1 LTTDSITVGER
12 VIKPCRIFC
21 IGKNY
26 TEHIRE
32 LDDFDSTF
40 QSKNEKQP
48 VVFMKPTT
56 SIVSPGESIY
66 VPSHGNVLHHE
77 VEVVVLLK
85 GGGKNILIE
94 DSLSC
99 VAGVTLGLDL
109 TLRDVQVE
117 VKKKGHPWEL
127 SKSFDHSSPLG
138 LMRPYDDSFDLFD
151 IPFACFV
158 NEEKRQ
164 EGNTK
169 DMLFSIP
176 KIISFLSTVWKLMP
190 GDLIYTGTPSGIGVI
205 KSRDEISLNSP
216 ILGRFA
222 WTVF

>member
-1 LTTDSITVGER
+1 MRTDSITVGER

-21 IGKNY
+21 IGENY

-32 LDDFDSTF
+32 LGGFNSTL
-40 QSKNEKQP
+40 QSKNESQP
-48 VVFMKPTT
+48 VVFMKPVT
-56 SIVSPGESIY
+56 SIVSLGESIH
-66 VPSHGNVLHHE
+66 VPTHGDILHHE
-77 VEVVVLLK
+77 VEVVVLLN

-99 VAGVTLGLDL
+99 IAGVTLGLDI

-127 SKSFDHSSPLG
+127 SKSFDQSSPLG
-138 LMRPYDDSFDLFD
+138 LMRSYDDSFDLFD

-169 DMLFSIP
+169 DMIFSIP
-176 KIISFLSTVWKLMP
+176 QIISFLSTVWKLMP

-205 KSRDEISLNSP
+205 KSRDEIVLNSP

>member
-1 LTTDSITVGER
+1 MTTNSITVDER
-12 VIKPCRIFC
+12 IIKPCRIFC

-26 TEHIRE
+26 VEHIRE
-32 LDDFDSTF
+32 LGDFDSTP

-56 SIVSPGESIY
+56 SIVSLGESIH

-85 GGGKNILIE
+85 GGGKNILI
-94 DSLSC
+94 DDALSC
-99 VAGVTLGLDL
+99 IAGVTLGLDI

-127 SKSFDHSSPLG
+127 SKSFDQSSPLG
-138 LMRPYDDSFDLFD
+138 LMRSYDDSFDLFD
-151 IPFACFV
+151 ISFACFV

-169 DMLFSIP
+169 DMIFSIP
-176 KIISFLSTVWKLMP
+176 QIISFLSTVWKLMP
-190 GDLIYTGTPSGIGVI
+190 GDLIYTGTPSGIGII
-205 KSRDEISLNSP
+205 KSRDEIILNSP

-222 WTVF
+222 WTLF

>member
-1 LTTDSITVGER
+1 
-12 VIKPCRIFC
+12 
-21 IGKNY
+21 
-26 TEHIRE
+26 
-32 LDDFDSTF
+32 LDDFDGKF
-40 QSKNEKQP
+40 QLKNEKHP
-48 VVFMKPTT
+48 VVFMKPVT
-56 SIVSPGESIY
+56 SIVSLGESIH
-66 VPSHGNVLHHE
+66 VPTHGKILHHE
-77 VEVVVLLK
+77 VEVVVLLN

-94 DSLSC
+94 NSLSC
-99 VAGVTLGLDL
+99 IAGVTLGLDL

-127 SKSFDHSSPLG
+127 SKSFDQSSPLG
-138 LMRPYDDSFDLFD
+138 LMRSYDDSFDLFD

-169 DMLFSIP
+169 DMIFSIP
-176 KIISFLSTVWKLMP
+176 QTISFLSTAWKLMP

-205 KSRDEISLNSP
+205 KSRDEIILNSP

>member
-1 LTTDSITVGER
+1 MTTDSIAVGER

-32 LDDFDSTF
+32 LGGFDSTL
-40 QSKNEKQP
+40 QSKNESQP
-48 VVFMKPTT
+48 VVFMKPVT
-56 SIVSPGESIY
+56 SIVSLGESIHA
-66 VPSHGNVLHHE
+66 PTHGDVLHHE
-77 VEVVVLLK
+77 VEVVVLLN

-99 VAGVTLGLDL
+99 IAGVTLGLDI

-127 SKSFDHSSPLG
+127 SKSFDQSSPLG
-138 LMRPYDDSFDLFD
+138 LMRSYDDSFDLFD

-169 DMLFSIP
+169 DMIFSIP
-176 KIISFLSTVWKLMP
+176 QIISFLSTVWKLMP
-190 GDLIYTGTPSGIGVI
+190 GDLIYTGTPSGIGII
-205 KSRDEISLNSP
+205 KSRDEIILNSP
-216 ILGRFA
+216 ILGRCA

>member
-1 LTTDSITVGER
+1 MTTNSITVGER

-48 VVFMKPTT
+48 VVFMKPIT

>member
-1 LTTDSITVGER
+1 MRTDSITVGER

-21 IGKNY
+21 IGENY

-32 LDDFDSTF
+32 LGGFDSTL
-40 QSKNEKQP
+40 QSKNESQP
-48 VVFMKPTT
+48 VVFMKPVT
-56 SIVSPGESIY
+56 SIVSLGESIHA
-66 VPSHGNVLHHE
+66 PTHGNVLHHE
-77 VEVVVLLK
+77 VEVVVLLN

-99 VAGVTLGLDL
+99 IAGVTLGLDI

-127 SKSFDHSSPLG
+127 SKSFDQSSPLG
-138 LMRPYDDSFDLFD
+138 LMRSYDDSFDLFD

-169 DMLFSIP
+169 DMIFSIP
-176 KIISFLSTVWKLMP
+176 QIISFLSTVRKLMP
-190 GDLIYTGTPSGIGVI
+190 GDLIYTGTPSGIGII
-205 KSRDEISLNSP
+205 KSRDEIILNSP

>member
-1 LTTDSITVGER
+1 LTTNSITVGER

-26 TEHIRE
+26 IEHIRE
-32 LDDFDSTF
+32 LDDFDSTL

-48 VVFMKPTT
+48 VVFMKPIT
-56 SIVSPGESIY
+56 SIVSPGESIH